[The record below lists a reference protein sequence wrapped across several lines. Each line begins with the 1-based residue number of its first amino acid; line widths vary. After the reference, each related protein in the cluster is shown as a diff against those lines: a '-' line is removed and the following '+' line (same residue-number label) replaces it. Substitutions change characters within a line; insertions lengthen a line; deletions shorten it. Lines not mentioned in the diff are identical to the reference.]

1 MDNIQSNMTPVQSA
15 AHRLVAGVAEVDG
28 GKVDLTLALVPV
40 LHDPISYTF
49 GGKTLTFTAIDYLPE
64 NAPQKLGTKG
74 VMVKD
79 NAHQKARA
87 VAFDASLGVDEDQS
101 GHIRSHVFAS
111 IRSAVGIYSLYL
123 PAIEARADAIAAG
136 DEPEPMPVVID
147 RSAGGNLIVP
157 ISTAFK
163 MFDDNGEAT
172 GVGKVAFAEAQRD
185 LVAEAKAFAK
195 FSKTDVVMPN
205 DADVWVAAAM
215 LPVECSGAK
224 QKQGKEVVSPYGD
237 LPTNTVILSALAKAA
252 VEAGLLPPADTR
264 QGQTPEGDNSP
275 VGKALTLLCKA
286 MTPDATGSYP
296 EAFTSAQVA
305 SFGRLGKL
313 IVAFEKAEAA
323 AVKADA
329 IKLLAAA
336 KEA

>member
-1 MDNIQSNMTPVQSA
+1 MNIETNMTPVQTA
-15 AHRLVAGVAEVDG
+15 AHRIVEGVAEVDG
-28 GKVDLTLALVPV
+28 GKVDLTLAFVPV

-49 GGKTLTFTAIDYLPE
+49 GNKALTFTAIDYLPE

-79 NAHQKARA
+79 NAHQRARTT
-87 VAFDASLGVDEDQS
+87 AFIASLGVDEVQS
-101 GHIRSHVFAS
+101 DNIKSHVYAA
-111 IRSAVGIYSLYL
+111 IRAAVGIYSLYL

-136 DEPEPMPVVID
+136 DEAPEMPVIVD
-147 RSAGGNLIVP
+147 RSEAGNLIVP
-157 ISTAFK
+157 LSTAFK

-172 GVGKVAFAEAQRD
+172 GIAKVAFEEAKRD

-195 FSKTDVVMPN
+195 FSKADVVMPDEWDIW
-205 DADVWVAAAM
+205 DAAGM

-224 QKQGKEVVSPYGD
+224 QKQGKEAVSPYGD
-237 LPTNTVILSALAKAA
+237 LPTNSHILADLAKTA
-252 VEAGLLPPADTR
+252 VEAGLLPPANTR
-264 QGQTPEGDNSP
+264 QGQTPEGDNSQ
-275 VGKALTLLCKA
+275 VGRAVALLCKA
-286 MTPDATGSYP
+286 MTVDATGSYP
-296 EAFTSAQVA
+296 EAFTAAQVE